1 MPNKTAKNSRNKPG
15 KSSKTEFV
23 RPIAFL
29 DGQAI
34 GQLLNA
40 VSITGASAEEMVRL
54 KKEVKRIAFAEPT
67 PEEQKQMAQAQAQA
81 QQQAAAQQQQQP
93 RQ

>member
-1 MPNKTAKNSRNKPG
+1 MPEKTVKLSRKKASKP
-15 KSSKTEFV
+15 SKTEFV
-23 RPIAFL
+23 RPISFM

-54 KKEVKRIAFAEPT
+54 KKEVKRIAFATPT
-67 PEEQKQMAQAQAQA
+67 PEEQQQMAQAQAQA
-81 QQQAAAQQQQQP
+81 QQQAAAQQQQPQ